1 MIVAIDGPAGAGK
14 STAARAVAAALSFAH
29 MDTGAMYRTVT
40 LAVLRD
46 ALDVTDRA
54 QLDAFV
60 RSMDVALE
68 DNSVSVAGDDVT
80 SKLRTPEVTEAVAR
94 VAAEPEV
101 RAALVPL
108 QRRLAAS
115 RDIVV
120 EGRDIG
126 TVVFPEAD
134 VKIYLTASPTER
146 AMRRTRQ
153 LGLEVDP
160 SVVDEQEQ
168 DIRSRDEFDATRE
181 ASPLQQADTA
191 HRIDSTDMTLDE
203 VVGAIVE
210 LVRGDDPT

>member
-14 STAARAVAAALSFAH
+14 SSAAKAAAAALAFAH
-29 MDTGAMYRTVT
+29 MDTGAMYRAVT
-40 LAVLRD
+40 LAVLRGT
-46 ALDVTDRA
+46 LDITDRT

-68 DNSVSVAGDDVT
+68 DNSVTVDGDDVT
-80 SKLRTPEVTEAVAR
+80 PELRTAEVTDAVAR
-94 VAAEPEV
+94 VAATPEV

-134 VKIYLTASPTER
+134 VKVYLTASPAER
-146 AMRRTRQ
+146 AVRRTRQ
-153 LGLEVDP
+153 LGLEIDP
-160 SVVDEQEQ
+160 SVVGEQEQ

-181 ASPLQQADTA
+181 TSPLQQAATA
-191 HRIDSTDMTLDE
+191 RRIDSTHMTLDE
-203 VVGAIVE
+203 VVDAIVE
-210 LVRGDDPT
+210 LVRGSEPK